1 MVKIQEDWNEIA
13 RDSPDSINN
22 LKFEW
27 KYFELAKS
35 VE

>member
-13 RDSPDSINN
+13 RDAPDSIKN

-27 KYFELAKS
+27 KCFELANS